1 MWNVLVRAAHTKPLG
16 TLIPGEVRGW
26 CQGIPEASEHGEGR
40 GVRGFHALR
49 GLMHPMAAE
58 RFQSGMAEPVALGLD
73 VLGTPWLRVMC
84 NSSTVWGFN
93 LQGKHF
99 HC

>member
-40 GVRGFHALR
+40 GVKGFHALR
-49 GLMHPMAAE
+49 GADAPHGCRKVSVRDGRTSCTGAGCAGDPMA
-58 RFQSGMAEPVALGLD
+58 QGPV
-73 VLGTPWLRVMC
+73 
-84 NSSTVWGFN
+84 
-93 LQGKHF
+93 
-99 HC
+99 